1 MNRKADF
8 FYKTNR
14 FESRIGMLYREA
26 ENLTDIA
33 VKSDRRRM
41 AVYRPRLCI

>member
-1 MNRKADF
+1 
-8 FYKTNR
+8 
-14 FESRIGMLYREA
+14 MLYREA